1 MKIYNTIIKKK
12 KISQYATDVLN
23 ENSVLFKIKKNLIFK
38 NRKKYNI
45 VITPHIGGS
54 TIDAWQLTENRVIKK
69 LIKNYK

>member
-1 MKIYNTIIKKK
+1 MK
-12 KISQYATDVLN
+12 KIFGYATDVLN
-23 ENSVLFKIKKNLIFK
+23 REFSSNFKIKKNIIFK